1 MDNDKDELLTLKKSA
16 EMLGV
21 STQTLRRWDHDGK
34 LKAVRVGFR
43 GGKGDRR
50 FRKKDIEDHLKRD
63 KK

>member
-1 MDNDKDELLTLKKSA
+1 MNNDKDELLTLKKSA